1 MGWSSLGNPP
11 RVFFRTAAPGREGG
25 CSEPILKG
33 LAGPNGARQG
43 SGKSI
48 MAPIAPPPQPT
59 SRRRVSLPRYQM
71 SCAHFSSFHFLVIG
85 CSYLLEFVL
94 SGFHPSGI
102 RPIVP

>member
-1 MGWSSLGNPP
+1 AICNPTTAVLP
-11 RVFFRTAAPGREGG
+11 PAAPAPDNG

-33 LAGPNGARQG
+33 LAAPDAGRQG
-43 SGKSI
+43 AGTSL
-48 MAPIAPPPQPT
+48 MAPLAPPPQPT

-71 SCAHFSSFHFLVIG
+71 SCAHFSSFHFSVIG
-85 CSYLLEFVL
+85 CSFLLEFVL